1 MIHYKVQYCFTQVK
15 CAVRMRYSIDSVPGL
30 HLYSQPYQ
38 AGVFVSNG
46 YFFYIL
52 TFKNSNNK
60 IDNCMLIYIFEMLI
74 IKNSSPKYAVNK

>member
-1 MIHYKVQYCFTQVK
+1 MK

-30 HLYSQPYQ
+30 YLYSQSYQ
-38 AGVFVSNG
+38 AGVYVSNG

-52 TFKNSNNK
+52 TFKNSNNI
-60 IDNCMLIYIFEMLI
+60 IDKCMLIYTFEMLI